1 MNYQIITDSACDLPL
16 ELVSKYSLDVFNFIL
31 RIGDEE
37 LLDDMG
43 ETFDKDAF
51 FQRLRN
57 GETATTSQINVHSYL
72 EKFKYYIE
80 KDMPVVY
87 LAFSSA
93 LSGSYNSAVQA
104 KKMLEEEYGPIDIT
118 IVDTKAA
125 SLGQGLLVYEAC
137 QKKAEGLTKEALVQ
151 WVEDNKMH
159 YQSWVTVDDIKHLQ
173 RGGRISAAA
182 ATVGSLLSVKP
193 IIVVDP
199 EGKLVPS
206 AKIRG
211 RKKSLNYLVDQTI
224 KHLVDT
230 ENHSIIIGHVG
241 VEAEAELIKEKLLE
255 QVTPKEILVSSYG
268 PTVAAHTGFGSISVF
283 SYGEER
289 KS

>member
-16 ELVSKYSLDVFNFIL
+16 ELVSKYSLDIFNFIL

-104 KKMLEEEYGPIDIT
+104 KK
-118 IVDTKAA
+118 
-125 SLGQGLLVYEAC
+125 C
-137 QKKAEGLTKEALVQ
+137 
-151 WVEDNKMH
+151 W
-159 YQSWVTVDDIKHLQ
+159 
-173 RGGRISAAA
+173 
-182 ATVGSLLSVKP
+182 
-193 IIVVDP
+193 
-199 EGKLVPS
+199 
-206 AKIRG
+206 
-211 RKKSLNYLVDQTI
+211 KKSMVL
-224 KHLVDT
+224 
-230 ENHSIIIGHVG
+230 SI
-241 VEAEAELIKEKLLE
+241 
-255 QVTPKEILVSSYG
+255 
-268 PTVAAHTGFGSISVF
+268 
-283 SYGEER
+283 
-289 KS
+289 